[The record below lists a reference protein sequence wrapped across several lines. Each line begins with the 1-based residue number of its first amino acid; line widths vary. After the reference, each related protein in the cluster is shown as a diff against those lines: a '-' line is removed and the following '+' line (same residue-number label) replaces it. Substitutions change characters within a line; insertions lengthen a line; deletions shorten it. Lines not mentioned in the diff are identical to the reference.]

1 MSDVPVEYL
10 DPSVEDPTVL
20 IDGYKIINEKDEID
34 VIDLLRYAVTQ
45 RATDIHLVAGS
56 PPRLRINQDI
66 VPIEGVRD
74 LTPVDTDLVRQ
85 DTMSASDQGIFVN
98 KKYEH
103 GYSYDLPGVG
113 RYRIQVAPS
122 LGSLTLAFR
131 KLVETPPSFDDLGT
145 NPVIRDF
152 ANLTSGLVLVAGI
165 TGSGKSTLMSAVID
179 AINSTRS
186 DVIVSIE
193 DPVEIIHKHKK
204 SIVLQRNIGSDLETF
219 PDGIRTAMRQD
230 PDVFLIGEIRDAE
243 TALAALEAANTGHLV
258 ISTIHALTAET
269 VIERFIDLFKGDKG
283 SRNLFNR
290 VLRAIVAQ
298 KLVQSTDPSGQVVP
312 VNEILLQT
320 PEMQALLESENATLS
335 DIRDLIRN
343 SQDKGMQTF
352 EQHFAELVTASIVA
366 PQVALTQAPSKEE
379 MALLLNSIPEKPK
392 TVNPTRIP
400 TRDGIAKTPITRPS
414 RPGEVPFSAQLKAE
428 EEEKGIVSK
437 PSGKAIELPKAPVRP
452 SIFIPPK

>member
-10 DPSVEDPTVL
+10 DPYNDDPTVV
-20 IDGYKIINEKDEID
+20 IDGYTIINEKDEID
-34 VIDLLRYAVTQ
+34 IIDLFRYAVTQ
-45 RATDIHLVAGS
+45 RATDIHLIAGS
-56 PPRLRINQDI
+56 PPRFRINQDI
-66 VPIEGVRD
+66 VPIEGIRD
-74 LTPVDTDLVRQ
+74 LAPLDIDLVRQ
-85 DTMSASDQGIFVN
+85 DTMSDSDQGIFVN

-113 RYRIQVAPS
+113 RYRIQVSQA
-122 LGSLTLAFR
+122 LGALTFEAR

-165 TGSGKSTLMSAVID
+165 TGSGKSTLMSAIID

-204 SIVLQRNIGSDLETF
+204 SIVIQRNIGSDLETF

-230 PDVFLIGEIRDAE
+230 PDIFLIGEIRDAE

-269 VIERFIDLFKGDKG
+269 AIERFIDLFKGDKG

-290 VLRAIVAQ
+290 VLRAIVVQ

-320 PEMQALLESENATLS
+320 PEMQALLEADETTLS
-335 DIRDLIRN
+335 EIRN
-343 SQDKGMQTF
+343 MVRTSQDKGMQTF
-352 EQHFAELVTASIVA
+352 EQHFAELVQANIIA

-379 MALLLNSIPEKPK
+379 MAVLINAIPEKPK
-392 TVNPTRIP
+392 VVQPTRIP
-400 TRDGIAKTPITRPS
+400 TRNGIAKTPITRPAK
-414 RPGEVPFSAQLKAE
+414 PGEVPFSAQLKAE
-428 EEEKGIVSK
+428 QEEKGIVNN